1 MTPCLIVS
9 AVPVQPWLHVNRQ
22 TENAAWWNLNR
33 IIAKSSSS
41 GGKTWPVKKL
51 NWSKG
56 LININQVEIIA
67 FIAQT
72 ALTYIFVAIATGNA
86 QKQTVIDQKT
96 DLRTTKEDI
105 MSELKDS
112 RRTLLAQNEAG
123 FKSLQDNLT
132 ATIKAEIEQATK
144 EQRKGQ

>member
-1 MTPCLIVS
+1 M
-9 AVPVQPWLHVNRQ
+9 
-22 TENAAWWNLNR
+22 
-33 IIAKSSSS
+33 
-41 GGKTWPVKKL
+41 
-51 NWSKG
+51 KG
-56 LININQVEIIA
+56 LIKINQVEIIA

-86 QKQTVIDQKT
+86 SKQTTLDQKQ

-112 RRTLLAQNEAG
+112 RRTLLQQNEAAT
-123 FKSLQDNLT
+123 KSLADILT

-144 EQRKGQ
+144 ERQKGQ

>member
-1 MTPCLIVS
+1 M
-9 AVPVQPWLHVNRQ
+9 
-22 TENAAWWNLNR
+22 
-33 IIAKSSSS
+33 
-41 GGKTWPVKKL
+41 
-51 NWSKG
+51 
-56 LININQVEIIA
+56 NQVEIIA

-86 QKQTVIDQKT
+86 QKQTVLDQKT

-112 RRTLLAQNEAG
+112 RQSLLREQEAAT
-123 FKSLQDNLT
+123 KALKDVIT

-144 EQRKGQ
+144 ERKSNEY

>member
-1 MTPCLIVS
+1 M
-9 AVPVQPWLHVNRQ
+9 
-22 TENAAWWNLNR
+22 
-33 IIAKSSSS
+33 
-41 GGKTWPVKKL
+41 
-51 NWSKG
+51 
-56 LININQVEIIA
+56 NQVEIIA

-86 QKQTVIDQKT
+86 QKQTVLDQKT

-112 RRTLLAQNEAG
+112 RQSLLREQEAAT
-123 FKSLQDNLT
+123 KALKDVLA

-144 EQRKGQ
+144 EKGNK

>member
-1 MTPCLIVS
+1 M
-9 AVPVQPWLHVNRQ
+9 NQ
-22 TENAAWWNLNR
+22 T
-33 IIAKSSSS
+33 
-41 GGKTWPVKKL
+41 
-51 NWSKG
+51 
-56 LININQVEIIA
+56 EIIA

-86 QKQTVIDQKT
+86 SKQTTLDQKQ

-112 RRTLLAQNEAG
+112 RQTLLRQSEAST
-123 FKSLQDNLT
+123 KSLVDILT

-144 EQRKGQ
+144 ERKESK

>member
-1 MTPCLIVS
+1 VLT
-9 AVPVQPWLHVNRQ
+9 
-22 TENAAWWNLNR
+22 
-33 IIAKSSSS
+33 
-41 GGKTWPVKKL
+41 
-51 NWSKG
+51 
-56 LININQVEIIA
+56 INQVEIIA

-86 QKQTVIDQKT
+86 SKQTTLDQKQ
-96 DLRTTKEDI
+96 DLRTTKEDM

-144 EQRKGQ
+144 EKKGQ